1 MAWMRT
7 VAGRLESRYSYS
19 VDIVYNAFVWP
30 QPTEAQRSKIE
41 KTAQAILDARA
52 LYPDSSLADLYDE
65 TSMPAELRRAHKAND
80 KAVLEAY
87 GFPTDLSEP
96 EIVASMMRLYAARVE
111 EVERQEAVEAVI
123 QKILGKGAETIP
135 AWLEELKAKA
145 LNAEITP
152 TELLAQGKARK
163 KQEAAKTR
171 KAVAKAS

>member
-1 MAWMRT
+1 
-7 VAGRLESRYSYS
+7 
-19 VDIVYNAFVWP
+19 
-30 QPTEAQRSKIE
+30 
-41 KTAQAILDARA
+41 
-52 LYPDSSLADLYDE
+52 
-65 TSMPAELRRAHKAND
+65 
-80 KAVLEAY
+80 
-87 GFPTDLSEP
+87 
-96 EIVASMMRLYAARVE
+96 MMRLYAARVE

-171 KAVAKAS
+171 KAAAKAS